1 MAPEPEVAAPV
12 PDLLGRILSS
22 QSLLMLSS
30 ADVLIHRDGSLSAK
44 RPGTCCL
51 CPGVLWQAESA
62 GTCTD
67 SAHIHIYTF
76 APHVHN
82 PHVHP
87 THVHT
92 LHTYILHLSNTSL
105 YINIHTRV
113 HASHALHCTYTLA
126 PRAHKCLTP
135 PCMQQ
140 D

>member
-1 MAPEPEVAAPV
+1 MAPEPEVATPA

-44 RPGTCCL
+44 RPGTHL
-51 CPGVLWQAESA
+51 M
-62 GTCTD
+62 
-67 SAHIHIYTF
+67 YTI
-76 APHVHN
+76 P
-82 PHVHP
+82 
-87 THVHT
+87 
-92 LHTYILHLSNTSL
+92 TYIPRMCTPCIRIYIPHLSNTFL

-126 PRAHKCLTP
+126 PRAHRCLTL